1 MVTVLILVQLLLIL
15 CARFGEASGRSS
27 GGQNNCPCLE
37 DVPPLTKE
45 DESIAESLGINNT
58 DYGLGKRGEMNIW
71 FTIIIC
77 KVHNIL

>member
-1 MVTVLILVQLLLIL
+1 MFVDRQLYI
-15 CARFGEASGRSS
+15 CSYQGFDEARGRSS

-37 DVPPLTKE
+37 DVPQLTKE

>member
-15 CARFGEASGRSS
+15 CACFCFGEASGS